1 MWLGLNDV
9 EPLQSI
15 QQFEEYQENPDLF
28 QQKMADRKERDEV
41 RKALNL
47 KKSVEKADI
56 KSGETKLKKNV
67 LTRMQRKM
75 DTSAMEMKLNS
86 FLCASS
92 YCLSCKSSVF

>member
-47 KKSVEKADI
+47 KKSVEKANI

-75 DTSAMEMKLNS
+75 DRYICYGNEAEFIFMCQQL
-86 FLCASS
+86 L
-92 YCLSCKSSVF
+92 LVL

>member
-1 MWLGLNDV
+1 MWSGLNDV

-47 KKSVEKADI
+47 KKSVEKANI

-86 FLCASS
+86 FLCVSS